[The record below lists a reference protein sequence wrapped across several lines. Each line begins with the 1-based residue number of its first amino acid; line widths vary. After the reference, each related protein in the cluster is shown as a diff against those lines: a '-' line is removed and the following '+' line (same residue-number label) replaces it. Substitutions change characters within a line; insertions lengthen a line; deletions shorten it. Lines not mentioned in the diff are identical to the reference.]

1 MPINCVRCRGMQVE
15 HDRKRPMTLN
25 AFRFVGKVNG
35 DIFPAQ
41 LPVSESARRADID
54 RVAHPRGLSE
64 KRDPR
69 LGTITKIASAG
80 GVRLRFVA

>member
-1 MPINCVRCRGMQVE
+1 MPINCDRGRGTQIA
-15 HDRKRPMTLN
+15 HDRKRPMTVN

-41 LPVSESARRADID
+41 LTVSESARRADID
-54 RVAHPRGLSE
+54 RVAHSRGLSE

-80 GVRLRFVA
+80 GVRLWFVA